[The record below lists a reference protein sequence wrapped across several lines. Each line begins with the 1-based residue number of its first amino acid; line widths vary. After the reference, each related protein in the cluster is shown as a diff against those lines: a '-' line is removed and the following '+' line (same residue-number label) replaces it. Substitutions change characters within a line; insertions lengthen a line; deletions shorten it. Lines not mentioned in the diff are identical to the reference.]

1 MRNMDACLYVGPV
14 ERARLERLI
23 ADGKTPQK
31 IVKRASIVLLSGQGL
46 GTGAIER
53 QAGVSKPT
61 VWRWQ
66 QAYMDGVGIPT
77 KVSSCTEHDVH
88 SLTKMTG
95 GDGALADGTAGCI
108 S

>member
-1 MRNMDACLYVGPV
+1 LASGATKNLPQGRNKVGLLVGFAQNLHLLALQVVAMHQLFCVSRRQQYLDAGLEFPGP
-14 ERARLERLI
+14 
-23 ADGKTPQK
+23 
-31 IVKRASIVLLSGQGL
+31 
-46 GTGAIER
+46 
-53 QAGVSKPT
+53 
-61 VWRWQ
+61 
-66 QAYMDGVGIPT
+66 VGIPT